1 VLRRMSFG
9 ENGLTIALYDGE
21 FSSVS
26 IYSLSIDMSFFMR
39 VALGDCPFVFGTDV
53 LVIMDI
59 T

>member
-1 VLRRMSFG
+1 MSFG